1 MTFATIGR
9 PDANVV
15 SITTGEPLQIPLFDP
30 DLSEADLAAVN
41 TVLRGTKLGEGGQ
54 VPALEKAFSARLGR
68 THGLALPSG
77 ALGLM
82 LALRARGIGPGDEV
96 ILPAHGFREVG
107 HGVLAAGAIPVF
119 ADIDYWSGTLSPSK
133 AAERIT
139 RQTRAILAS
148 NTAGH
153 PADWTAL
160 RALADA
166 HGLFL
171 IEDSCEAI
179 GSRHKAGE
187 VGTFGDIALF
197 DFAQPGVICCG
208 EGAMLV
214 SDDANL
220 VMAIRRMARRALSER
235 ASVSATMSPPLGVGM
250 SEMAAALVLSQLSR
264 LDVMLERRRGVQ
276 AMYDGFMQSFEGI
289 KPPYVAPDVEE
300 VHWFLYIVHLGTRFS
315 KSSRDAILDDL
326 RTEAVD
332 AHAYS
337 SPLHLQRAYRDLGW
351 KKGDLFVTEKVADRA
366 IALPFHAHLLPEQVA
381 FMVARLKDASIN
393 SGAGAA
399 IY

>member
-1 MTFATIGR
+1 MAPR
-9 PDANVV
+9 NVV
-15 SITTGEPLQIPLFDP
+15 SIATGEPPQILLCDP
-30 DLSEADLAAVN
+30 DLTGDDLAAVEAI
-41 TVLRGTKLGEGGQ
+41 LRGPRLGEGAC
-54 VPALEKAFSARLGR
+54 VSALEKAFAARLGR
-68 THGLALPSG
+68 ASGLALASAPL
-77 ALGLM
+77 ALF

-96 ILPAHGFREVG
+96 ILPAHGFRETG
-107 HGVLAAGAIPVF
+107 HAVLAAGATPVF
-119 ADIDYWSGTLSPSK
+119 ADIDYWAGTLSPTK
-133 AAERIT
+133 AADKIT
-139 RQTRAILAS
+139 PKTRALIAA
-148 NTAGH
+148 NAAGH
-153 PADWTAL
+153 PADWPAL

-214 SDDANL
+214 TDDL
-220 VMAIRRMARRALSER
+220 DLSMAIRRLAKRSLAER
-235 ASVSATMSPPLGVGM
+235 ASVSATTAPPLAVGM
-250 SEMAAALVLSQLSR
+250 GEIAAALALSQFAR
-264 LDVMLERRRGVQ
+264 LDVLLERRRGVQ

-289 KPPYVAPDVEE
+289 KPPYIGPDVEE

-315 KSSRDAILDDL
+315 KSGRDAILEDL
-326 RTEAVD
+326 AKEEIE

-337 SPLHLQRAYRDLGW
+337 SPLHLQRAYRELGW

-366 IALPFHAHLLPEQVA
+366 IALPFHAHLTPEQIA

-393 SGAGAA
+393 TGAGAA

>member
-1 MTFATIGR
+1 MAPR
-9 PDANVV
+9 NVV
-15 SITTGEPLQIPLFDP
+15 SIATGGPVQIPLCDP
-30 DLSEADLAAVN
+30 DLTADDLAAVDA
-41 TVLRGTKLGEGGQ
+41 VLRGPRLGEGAY
-54 VPALEKAFSARLGR
+54 VPALEKAFAARLGR
-68 THGLALPSG
+68 GAGLALASAPL
-77 ALGLM
+77 ALF

-96 ILPAHGFREVG
+96 ILPAHGFRETG
-107 HGVLAAGAIPVF
+107 HAVLAAGATPVF
-119 ADIDYWSGTLSPSK
+119 ADIDYWAGTLSPIK
-133 AAERIT
+133 AADKVTPR
-139 RQTRAILAS
+139 TRALIAA

-153 PADWTAL
+153 PADWPAL

-208 EGAMLV
+208 EGAMLLT
-214 SDDANL
+214 DDMDLA
-220 VMAIRRMARRALSER
+220 MAIRRLARRTLAER
-235 ASVSATMSPPLGVGM
+235 GSVSATVAPPLAVGM
-250 SEMAAALVLSQLSR
+250 GEIVAALALSQLTR
-264 LDVMLERRRGVQ
+264 IDVLLERRRGVQ

-289 KPPYVAPDVEE
+289 KPPYIGPDIEE
-300 VHWFLYIVHLGTRFS
+300 VHWFLYVVHLGTRFT
-315 KSSRDAILDDL
+315 KSGRDAILEDL
-326 RTEAVD
+326 AKEDIEAL
-332 AHAYS
+332 AYS
-337 SPLHLQRAYRDLGW
+337 SPLHLQRAYRELGW

-366 IALPFHAHLLPEQVA
+366 IALPFHAHLTPEQIA

-393 SGAGAA
+393 TGAGAA

>member
-1 MTFATIGR
+1 M
-9 PDANVV
+9 
-15 SITTGEPLQIPLFDP
+15 QIPLCDP
-30 DLSEADLAAVN
+30 DLTGDDLAAVEA
-41 TVLRGTKLGEGGQ
+41 VLRGDRLGEGPW
-54 VPALEKAFSARLGR
+54 VPALERAFAGRLGR
-68 THGLALPSG
+68 SHGLALSSG

-96 ILPAHGFREVG
+96 ILSAHGFREIG
-107 HGVLAAGAIPVF
+107 HGVLAAGATPIF
-119 ADIDYWSGTLSPSK
+119 ADIDYWSGTLSPLK
-133 AAERIT
+133 AADRIT
-139 RQTRAILAS
+139 LRTRAIMAGNS
-148 NTAGH
+148 AGH
-153 PADWTAL
+153 PADWPAL
-160 RALADA
+160 RSLADA

-214 SDDANL
+214 SDDADL
-220 VMAIRRMARRALSER
+220 VMAIRRLARRGLGER
-235 ASVSATMSPPLGVGM
+235 ASVSATMAPPLGVGM
-250 SEMAAALVLSQLSR
+250 SEMAAALAFSQLSR
-264 LDVMLERRRGVQ
+264 LDVLLERRRGVQ

-289 KPPYVAPDVEE
+289 KPPYVAPDIEE
-300 VHWFLYIVHLGTRFS
+300 VHWFLYVVHLGTRFS
-315 KSSRDAILDDL
+315 KSSRDAILEDL
-326 RTEAVD
+326 RTEAVE

-366 IALPFHAHLLPEQVA
+366 VALPFHAHLVPEQVA
-381 FMVARLKDASIN
+381 FMVARIKDASIN